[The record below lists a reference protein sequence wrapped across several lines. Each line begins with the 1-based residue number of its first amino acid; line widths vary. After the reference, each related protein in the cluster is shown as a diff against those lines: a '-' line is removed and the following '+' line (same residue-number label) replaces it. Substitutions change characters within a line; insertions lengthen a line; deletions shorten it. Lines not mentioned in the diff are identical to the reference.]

1 MHVCVRA
8 CVCVCR
14 ALCFCACV
22 LFLVSRID
30 EANATDAVA
39 RITGG
44 RFVLLNAYVTSA
56 LKRIKVNVTD
66 DVFRAVSTGSL
77 FEDDDT
83 VDVDELSKPT
93 RGDILTVNP
102 STKLVTF
109 NSRHVQ
115 TFFTETGVFLSLVC
129 CRPLLARV
137 EYVLV

>member
-77 FEDDDT
+77 FEGDDT
-83 VDVDELSKPT
+83 VDVDELSKLT
-93 RGDILTVNP
+93 RENVLTVNA
-102 STKLVTF
+102 TTRLVTF
-109 NSRHVQ
+109 NARHVQ
-115 TFFTETGVFLSLVC
+115 TVFTETESAQ
-129 CRPLLARV
+129 RRR
-137 EYVLV
+137 E